1 MEAGFLHVGKRD
13 AWRKDLSTGRICNG
27 YIHKDK
33 LPNVLKLTDPRLH
46 GLQLRPG
53 VSSNFQTYDNVS
65 FEASWATTQVILT
78 C

>member
-1 MEAGFLHVGKRD
+1 MLGSKMRGEKTYQQEGSV
-13 AWRKDLSTGRICNG
+13 TG